1 MKWIYEKIC
10 MNGKRISKLII
21 IKKTLEQT
29 EINHR
34 TKLTNSKFEHKIVH
48 KSTPKLNWI
57 CFAKAFISF
66 YKATHKILKSLK
78 FISS

>member
-1 MKWIYEKIC
+1 

-21 IKKTLEQT
+21 IKKKLEQT

-48 KSTPKLNWI
+48 ESTPKLN
-57 CFAKAFISF
+57 
-66 YKATHKILKSLK
+66 
-78 FISS
+78 